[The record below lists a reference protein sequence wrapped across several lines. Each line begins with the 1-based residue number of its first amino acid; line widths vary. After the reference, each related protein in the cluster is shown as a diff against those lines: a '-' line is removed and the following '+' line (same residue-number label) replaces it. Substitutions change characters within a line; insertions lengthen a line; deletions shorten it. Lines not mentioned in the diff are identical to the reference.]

1 MKNITVAKSW
11 NELNDWQKEEIAHLY
26 LNSDPENFEGVY
38 LQMIFILFQKKKGFF
53 AKLKLLWLLRN
64 IHISSLEPFAR
75 FLLESTNFYSFPEIN
90 YRKGFKFWKKNNLLK
105 PADRLGNIVIKHF
118 SVIDTFFDVYDRDKS
133 EINLRRFVASL
144 YRIKDDF
151 DELDLPEVANSTDK
165 ISIKK
170 METIALAYKFT
181 RLHIW
186 EKFPIVF
193 PKPPEEKTEKEL
205 KPIFKKKEQKYMP
218 FEKIIVGL
226 AMDELQPLGKKQDIN
241 KTRIY
246 EFLGVLT
253 ESIIYHK
260 EKQKQYEKAGK

>member
-11 NELNDWQKEEIAHLY
+11 SELNDWQKEEISHIY
-26 LNSDPENFEGVY
+26 LNSDPENFEGSY
-38 LQMIFILFQKKKGFF
+38 LQMIFILFQKKKSFF

-64 IHISSLEPFAR
+64 IPISSLEPFAR
-75 FLLESTNFYSFPEIN
+75 FLLETTNFYSFPEI
-90 YRKGFKFWKKNNLLK
+90 KGLKK
-105 PADRLGNIVIKHF
+105 PSDRLGNIIIKHF
-118 SVIDTFFDVYDRDKS
+118 SVIDTFFDAYDRDKS

-151 DELDLPEVANSTDK
+151 DELDLPEVANITDK

-170 METIALAYKFT
+170 MERIALSYKFT

-193 PKPPEEKTEKEL
+193 PKPPEEKTENEL

-226 AMDELQPLGKKQDIN
+226 AMDELQPIGKKQDIN

-260 EKQKQYEKAGK
+260 EKQKAYDKAK

>member
-11 NELNDWQKEEIAHLY
+11 SELNKWQKEEIAHLY
-26 LNSDPENFEGVY
+26 LNSDPENFEDSY
-38 LQMIFILFQKKKGFF
+38 LQMIFILYQKKKGFF

-64 IHISSLEPFAR
+64 IPISSLEPFAR
-75 FLLESTNFYSFPEIN
+75 FLLETTSFYSFPEIK
-90 YRKGFKFWKKNNLLK
+90 YRKGWKFWKERKLIK
-105 PADRLGNIVIKHF
+105 PSDRLGNIVIKHF
-118 SVIDTFFDVYDRDKS
+118 SVIDTFFDTYDRNKI

-144 YRIKDDF
+144 YRIKEDF
-151 DELDLPEVANSTDK
+151 DELDLPEVAKITDK
-165 ISIKK
+165 LSLKK
-170 METIALAYKFT
+170 MESIALAYKFT
-181 RLHIW
+181 RLYIW

-193 PKPPEEKTEKEL
+193 PQPPEEKGEKEL
-205 KPIFKKKEQKYMP
+205 KPVFKKKEQKYVP

-260 EKQKQYEKAGK
+260 EKQKAYDKAK